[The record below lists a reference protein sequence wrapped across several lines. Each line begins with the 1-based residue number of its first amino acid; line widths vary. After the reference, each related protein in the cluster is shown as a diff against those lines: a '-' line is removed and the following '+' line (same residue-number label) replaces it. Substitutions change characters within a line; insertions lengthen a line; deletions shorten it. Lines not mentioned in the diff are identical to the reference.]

1 VNESDWD
8 HIYRPVAPRP
18 APPAPELVERC
29 WRFVGP
35 SQRVFECGVYRT
47 AAGLEVRAGYG
58 ELELIHSKMVASID
72 DGRELAA
79 EWKQA
84 VLDKGSFIELS

>member
-1 VNESDWD
+1 
-8 HIYRPVAPRP
+8 
-18 APPAPELVERC
+18 
-29 WRFVGP
+29 
-35 SQRVFECGVYRT
+35 VFACGVYRT

-79 EWKQA
+79 QWKRA
-84 VLDKGSFIELS
+84 VIDKGSFIEVEGG